1 MADYIQKEHIG
12 VIIVTNKV
20 ALSSN
25 IQVIENFVKNV
36 ENIKSEDIESSR
48 LPQSKSYLKII
59 GIPYLIENSNISI
72 LSDFVKTIIKSNY
85 IFNNLLLAS
94 KLQVI
99 KALPKSDMAIVWID
113 IWDAQS
119 EFNAKNLINRSSNVG
134 SYIATI

>member
-59 GIPYLIENSNISI
+59 GIPYLIENSNVSI